1 MDRVK
6 NLVKEI
12 PILNRLASKVHK
24 KLKVVQFSGS
34 EEYWIR
40 RYQNKVGSG
49 RGSYGGLSDFKSGVI
64 NRFVRDHDVT
74 SVIEYGCGDGNQ
86 LRSAT
91 YRSYVGFDVSPA
103 TLSQCKGAFSRDRT
117 KRFELMSDYKEE
129 VADLTLSL
137 DVVYH
142 LVEDDV
148 FERYMSRLFGSST
161 CFVIVYSS
169 NQNEQVETGA
179 PYIRHRKFTE
189 WVEENISGWR
199 LMERIPN
206 ENPYTGD
213 FEQGSYADFYVYQKA

>member
-1 MDRVK
+1 
-6 NLVKEI
+6 
-12 PILNRLASKVHK
+12 
-24 KLKVVQFSGS
+24 
-34 EEYWIR
+34 
-40 RYQNKVGSG
+40 
-49 RGSYGGLSDFKSGVI
+49 
-64 NRFVRDHDVT
+64 
-74 SVIEYGCGDGNQ
+74 
-86 LRSAT
+86 
-91 YRSYVGFDVSPA
+91 
-103 TLSQCKGAFSRDRT
+103 
-117 KRFELMSDYKEE
+117 MSDYKEE